1 MNIRIKRLRK
11 RIEELENENEQ
22 LRKTIDTYSG
32 KGYGDNFESV
42 MKLKSRYESAIGDL
56 INQRESLKRAIKDA
70 QECKEEYESLVLAQQ
85 KIAEEYRVYIKKIC
99 RKGGANGKVNI

>member
-11 RIEELENENEQ
+11 QIEELENENEK
-22 LRKTIDTYSG
+22 LRATIDTYSE
-32 KGYGDNFESV
+32 KGYNDN
-42 MKLKSRYESAIGDL
+42 LKNIMALRLRYESAIGDL
-56 INQRESLKRAIKDA
+56 VNQRESLKRAIKDA